1 MENSTGPH
9 SHGSGFTPSRS
20 VTSSVDGTFLTR
32 EPVPI
37 GIMGTGGVAARSPRT
52 FRLVGEPSSREP
64 PPRSTELVANAAA
77 RSPGDMDAAFDMPSK
92 DSTTAFAR
100 SSMNTG
106 LVSSA
111 GTRPH
116 CSTPLSSAS
125 SLYSMSISSSVSMC
139 SDTNEIGTATI
150 AFVFFSP
157 SSLMTS
163 SV

>member
-32 EPVPI
+32 EPVPV
-37 GIMGTGGVAARSPRT
+37 GIMGTGGVAARSPRA
-52 FRLVGEPSSREP
+52 FRFVGEPSSREP
-64 PPRSTELVANAAA
+64 STELAATADA
-77 RSPGDMDAAFDMPSK
+77 RSPGDIDAAFDMPSK
-92 DSTTAFAR
+92 DSTTASAR